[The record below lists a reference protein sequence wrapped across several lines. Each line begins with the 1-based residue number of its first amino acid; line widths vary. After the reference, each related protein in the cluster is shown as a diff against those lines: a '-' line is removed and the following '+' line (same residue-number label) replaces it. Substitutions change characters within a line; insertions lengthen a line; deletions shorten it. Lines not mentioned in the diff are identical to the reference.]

1 MSIDEARQQ
10 AQAEKLT
17 LLVAENKSGFF
28 GVHLVNPGTPKPYQ
42 ARVYH
47 GGKTVS
53 LGMYATAEEAA
64 LCVARSPEG
73 QDAAGRAA
81 VAAKRAAAAAQLAAK
96 EARQQAQAEKLTLL
110 VAENKTG
117 YFGVAHR
124 PSNPKPYQARVQ
136 RAGGKQVHLG
146 YFATAEE
153 AALSVA
159 QSPEGQAAAV
169 ERAAVTP
176 PLTSEEARQQAQAE
190 GLTLVVAESK
200 TGYFGVAHRPGR
212 SKPYM
217 VQVRRGGKD
226 VHLGS
231 FATAEEAALCVAR
244 SPEGQAAAKKAA
256 APPPLTSEEALQQ
269 AQAERLALR
278 VADNNSGFFCVHHQ
292 PGRPRLKPYQAQVT
306 RGGKLVGLGM
316 FATAEEAAMCV
327 ARSSAPPLVSEKNA
341 GRAEVQPHVTS
352 DDVGGDD
359 SGEEG
364 EEDFEVLDAVEV
376 LDAWTDDD
384 DDMMSS

>member
-1 MSIDEARQQ
+1 MHAGCRAGWRIRLVRKRVVWEGEEVALLQ
-10 AQAEKLT
+10 ADNT
-17 LLVAENKSGFF
+17 
-28 GVHLVNPGTPKPYQ
+28 
-42 ARVYH
+42 
-47 GGKTVS
+47 
-53 LGMYATAEEAA
+53 
-64 LCVARSPEG
+64 
-73 QDAAGRAA
+73 
-81 VAAKRAAAAAQLAAK
+81 
-96 EARQQAQAEKLTLL
+96 
-110 VAENKTG
+110 TG
-117 YFGVAHR
+117 YFGVRHQPGR
-124 PSNPKPYQARVQ
+124 LKPFDARVW
-136 RAGGKQVHLG
+136 
-146 YFATAEE
+146 
-153 AALSVA
+153 
-159 QSPEGQAAAV
+159 
-169 ERAAVTP
+169 
-176 PLTSEEARQQAQAE
+176 
-190 GLTLVVAESK
+190 
-200 TGYFGVAHRPGR
+200 
-212 SKPYM
+212 
-217 VQVRRGGKD
+217 RGGKD